1 MGWLAFWFSFE
12 GRVSRLGLWRANLVY
27 AIYLAAVALVAAVL
41 VIAGAPMLIAIAAAG
56 PVILSYLAVT
66 VKRLHDRNMS
76 GWWFV
81 AFNLAP
87 FAALSVWQALNE
99 QSLASLPVTLGCAAV
114 WLFFFVWSWLEI
126 GVFAGT
132 PGPNDYGPQ
141 PTLRRTP

>member
-1 MGWLAFWFSFE
+1 MDSLRFLFSFQ
-12 GRVSRLGLWRANLVY
+12 GRVSRLGLWRANLIY
-27 AIYLAAVALVAAVL
+27 TIYLLAVALVAAII
-41 VIAGAPMLIAIAAAG
+41 VIVQAPMAMAYAAAALVV
-56 PVILSYLAVT
+56 PSYLAVN

-76 GWWFV
+76 GWWLL

-87 FAALSVWQALNE
+87 FAALNVWQAAQE
-99 QSLASLPVTLGCAAV
+99 QGLATLPVALGCVAV

-132 PGPNDYGPQ
+132 RGPNDYGAQ